1 MVIFAPENKL
11 FKRNLKNKQ
20 TIKIKTIEQWQ
31 KL

>member
-1 MVIFAPENKL
+1 MVIFALENKL